1 METKASHVLIG
12 AFLLML
18 MGALFAF
25 VVWVTRINQGDTKDY
40 DVFYHGSVTGLAVGA
55 PVRFQGVPIGDV
67 HAIALMPNNPGTVH
81 LRLRV
86 KEGTPI
92 LKGAIASLDFQGL
105 TGVAFI
111 QIAGG
116 IRGQAEITA
125 EPGREIPI
133 IPSRPSS
140 IESIINTAPQLLEQ
154 ASVTITR
161 LGQIMNE
168 ENRKNFGRTVTNLE
182 KLSGG
187 LSRKTPE
194 LEAAIGNLGATLAEL
209 KSTAGSIKS
218 LANNTDKTIKLR
230 VPALLNQTQAILSR
244 SDETIQELQR
254 AVKETKPG
262 LTALGDTTLP
272 ELNRLIVNMQNL
284 SSSLQST
291 ADRLNDGG
299 ATSLLSNEK
308 VPEYDNKD
316 K

>member
-12 AFLLML
+12 SFLLVL
-18 MGALFAF
+18 MAALFAF
-25 VVWVTRINQGDTKDY
+25 VVWVARINQGDTKDY

-67 HAIALMPNNPGTVH
+67 HTIALMPNDPGTVH

-111 QIAGG
+111 QISGG
-116 IRGQAEITA
+116 IHGQPEITA
-125 EPGREIPI
+125 LPGNDVPI

-140 IESIINTAPQLLEQ
+140 LESIINTAPQLLEQ
-154 ASVTITR
+154 ASETITR
-161 LGQIMNE
+161 VGQILNE
-168 ENRKNFGRTVTNLE
+168 DNRKNIGKTVANLE
-182 KLSGG
+182 KLSEG
-187 LSRKTPE
+187 LSRRTPE
-194 LEAAIGNLGATLAEL
+194 LEAAIGNLGSTLVEL
-209 KSTAGSIKS
+209 KNSAGSIKS
-218 LANNTDKTIKLR
+218 LANNTDKTIQAR
-230 VPALLNQTQAILSR
+230 VPALLTQTQGILTR
-244 SDETIQELQR
+244 SDETIKELQL

-272 ELNRLIVNMQNL
+272 ELNRLIVNLQAL
-284 SSSLQST
+284 TSSLQST
-291 ADRLNDGG
+291 SDRLNSGG
-299 ATSLLSNEK
+299 AMSLLSNEK